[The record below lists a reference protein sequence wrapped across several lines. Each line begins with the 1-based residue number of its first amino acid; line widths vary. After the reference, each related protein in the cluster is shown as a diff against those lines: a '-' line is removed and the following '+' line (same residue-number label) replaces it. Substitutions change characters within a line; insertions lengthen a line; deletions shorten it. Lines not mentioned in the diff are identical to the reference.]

1 MFRLIFILF
10 VSTFIR
16 LDSEPLKAQIQAK
29 SAILINADNGAV
41 LYEKNSHSPCHP
53 ASTTK
58 IATTIYA
65 LETQSNLEAPVTI
78 SKSALVSIASNLKK
92 QNPSKY
98 LPHVLENDGSN
109 MGLKTGDIFPL
120 NALLYGTMLVSGND
134 AANAVGEYCAG
145 NVQEFMVDL
154 NKFIRNKIQLKNT
167 YFSNPH
173 GLHQDNHITT
183 AYDLAKITQYALK
196 NPKFR
201 EIVKTTSCEIASSKT
216 QEIKLLESHNRLLKK
231 GAYYYP
237 KAIGVK
243 TGYHSKAGHNL
254 VAAAE
259 HDGRCLIAVLLGYDN
274 PDQRYKDAIA
284 LFETAFKEPKQ
295 SRTLFS
301 KQFDMFT
308 ASIPKG
314 DKVLN
319 ARLNEDVKIDYF
331 PSEERK
337 LQAKVRWHR
346 LTFPIEKGMNVGEV
360 VIKDEGGEFVKSFP
374 IFAEERIEKTF
385 FFSFLEIFKSHYF
398 QAGILEALLVIG
410 LIVYFV
416 RRKKRRLKK
425 QIHASKG
432 KSSGLD

>member
-1 MFRLIFILF
+1 MSRLIFILF
-10 VSTFIR
+10 IASFIR
-16 LDSEPLKAQIQAK
+16 LDSEPLKAQVQAK
-29 SAILINADNGAV
+29 TAILINADNGAI
-41 LYEKNSHSPCHP
+41 LYEKKSHTPCHP

-58 IATTIYA
+58 IATAIYA
-65 LETQSNLEAPVTI
+65 LEHQSNLELPVTI
-78 SKSALVSIASNLKK
+78 SKTALVSVASNLKRD
-92 QNPSKY
+92 NPSKY
-98 LPHVLENDGSN
+98 PSHILENDGSN
-109 MGLKTGDIFPL
+109 MGLKTGDIFSL

-134 AANAVGEYCAG
+134 AANVVGEHCAG
-145 NVQEFMVDL
+145 NVQEFMIDL
-154 NKFIRNKIQLKNT
+154 NKFIRNKLQLKNT
-167 YFSNPH
+167 HFSNPH

-201 EIVKTTSCEIASSKT
+201 EIVKTTSFEISSPKT
-216 QEIKLLESHNRLLKK
+216 QEIKIIESHNRLLKR

-259 HDGRCLIAVLLGYDN
+259 HEGRCLIAVLLGYDQ

-284 LFETAFKEPKQ
+284 LFEMAFKEPKQ
-295 SRTLFS
+295 TRTLFS

-308 ASIPKG
+308 ASVPKG

-319 ARLNEDVKIDYF
+319 ARLGDDVKVDYF
-331 PSEERK
+331 PSEELR
-337 LQAKVRWHR
+337 LQAKVLWHR

-360 VIKDEGGEFVKSFP
+360 VIKDERGEFVKSFP
-374 IFAEERIEKTF
+374 IFAEDRIEKTF
-385 FFSFLEIFKSHYF
+385 FFGSIEIFKNHYF
-398 QAGILEALLVIG
+398 QAGILEVLLVAG
-410 LIVYFV
+410 FIVYYR

-425 QIHASKG
+425 EIQETKDR
-432 KSSGLD
+432 SSGLD